1 MSRSSSSSSHST
13 PSADESGY
21 VTVIP
26 RRAPSTSTE
35 EDPSEHTADSR
46 ETSED
51 TATSQ
56 RREISPT
63 SVLPQPTRCGPCI
76 RHTARKRVSIPT
88 RVSLGGVGPSE
99 PGPSRPRPHT
109 PEPQLAVG
117 IAFPPVGMTDEESR
131 MVQQMDADIYYSR
144 RMLMGH
150 QQALDDMTTRV
161 EVLREYTE
169 EAVYLA
175 RTAEDAVDGLVT
187 VCQAIGKLL
196 QILFVVTM
204 PPRPTT
210 RGNPQDETPDVA
222 QLVAQ
227 QLMAAIPNIVTQ
239 VTAGLNAPQGSQG
252 GNRNNVERECTYKS
266 FMACKPKEFHGKEGA
281 VGLLKWIDS
290 MESVLHIS
298 KCTEGNKVEFATC
311 MLQDRAL
318 TWWKNQVQT
327 RGRAAAYQ
335 LSWEDLKKLLIEE
348 YCPKDELQKLE
359 SELWNHSME
368 GTQIEKYIVRFHEL
382 ARLVPH
388 MVTPE
393 EKRINRFIWGLAPEI
408 RGMVTSANPTTIQS
422 AVVLANRLTN
432 DLIRTRA
439 TATEGSNSKRKLD
452 QQEERRSG
460 GKSRRKPK
468 TSKNFVV
475 KTQEPE
481 VTKTRER
488 KQYTGPN
495 PRCERC
501 NYHHAEA
508 CWVCSM
514 CGRICHLVKYCKQ
527 NKEGAKACYECGST
541 DHLRNACPKLNRGP
555 GTGGQNPTRHNNQG
569 NAGGQARGV
578 AFVIGA
584 EEARQHPK
592 VITGTFLLN
601 NHYASVIFDAGA
613 DRSFVSLDFMPL
625 INLPSR
631 VMKSVVTIEL
641 ADGREIRAKDRVLGC
656 TLNLADKLFSID
668 LIPIEIGSF
677 DIIVGMDWLAKNR
690 VDIGCYEKVVR
701 IPLPNG
707 ETLIIKGEK
716 LGRSLNIVSS
726 IKIRK
731 YLKEDCIAFMAQVVE
746 REPEVKQVQ
755 DIPVVRDYPEVFP
768 EELPGLPPHRQ
779 VEFRIDLI
787 PVGAPVAKTPYRLA
801 SSEMQELS
809 GQLQELLDKGFIR
822 PSSSPWGAPVLFVKK
837 KDGSFRMCIDY
848 RELNKLTIKNRYPL
862 PQIDDL
868 FDQLQGASYF
878 SKIDLRSGYHQLRVH
893 EEDIH
898 KTAFRTRYGHYEFL
912 VMPFGLTNA
921 PAVFMDLMNR
931 VCRPYLD
938 KFVIVFIDDILV
950 YSRSKEDHEQHL
962 RLMLNLLQEQKLYGK
977 FTKCEFWIRE
987 VHFLGHVVGKEGI
1000 HVDPAKIEA
1009 IKKWETPRTP
1019 TEIRQF
1025 LGLAGCYRRFI
1036 ENFSKIAQPLTA
1048 LTQKD
1053 RKFLWEEKQEE
1064 AFQILKNKLCNA
1076 PILAFPEGSENFVV
1090 FCDASHQGLGCVL
1103 MQNDKCL
1110 RSKSGDITCTVPN
1123 ALSTQITSKANV
1135 VADALSRKERVKPSR
1150 VRALGMVVH
1159 TNLKSQILSAQE
1171 KALTKENLQG
1181 ETLHGLEAR
1190 YSVHPG
1196 ADKMYKDLTEY
1207 YWWPGMKKD
1216 VALYVGK
1223 CLTCSKALGTQLNL
1237 STAYHPQTDGQTE
1250 RTIPTLEDMLRDCAI
1265 EFKGNWDT
1273 HLPLIEFSYNTSY
1286 HTSIQCAPYEALYGR
1301 KCRSPLCWVEIGD
1314 RQLTRVDL
1322 IQETTDKIAIIRDKL
1337 KIARDRQKSYADN
1350 RRKPL
1355 EFQVGDKVLLKVSPW
1370 KGLVRFGKK
1379 GKLSPRYVGPFEI
1392 IERIGLVA
1400 YKLQLPQKLNAIHDT
1415 FHVSNLKKCLADES
1429 LIVPLE
1435 DIQINDKLNFVE
1447 EPVEIL
1453 DREVKQLKRSKI
1465 PIVKSLELEAQT
1477 RVHMGA

>member
-1 MSRSSSSSSHST
+1 MSRSSSSSSHFT

-56 RREISPT
+56 HREISPT
-63 SVLPQPTRCGPCI
+63 SVLPQPSYGGLRI
-76 RHTARKRVSIPT
+76 RRTARKRVPIPT
-88 RVSLGGVGPSE
+88 RVSLGGAGPSE

-109 PEPQLAVG
+109 PEPQPAVG
-117 IAFPPVGMTDEESR
+117 IAFPPAGMTDEESR
-131 MVQQMDADIYYSR
+131 MVQQMTADIYYSH

-161 EVLREYTE
+161 EILREYTE

-175 RTAEDAVDGLVT
+175 RTAEDVADGLVT

-196 QILFVVTM
+196 LILFVVFLVGLVSRVLTM
-204 PPRPTT
+204 PPRRTT

-239 VTAGLNAPQGSQG
+239 VTAGLNSAQGSQG
-252 GNRNNVERECTYKS
+252 GNRNNAERECTYKS

-311 MLQDRAL
+311 MLHDRAL

-327 RGRAAAYQ
+327 RGREAAYQ
-335 LSWEDLKKLLIEE
+335 LSWEDQKKLLIEE

-393 EKRINRFIWGLAPEI
+393 EKRIDRFIW
-408 RGMVTSANPTTIQS
+408 
-422 AVVLANRLTN
+422 
-432 DLIRTRA
+432 
-439 TATEGSNSKRKLD
+439 GSNSKRKSD

-475 KTQEPE
+475 KTQEPK
-481 VTKTRER
+481 VTMTQER

-495 PRCERC
+495 PKCGKC
-501 NYHHAEA
+501 NFHHGGA
-508 CWVCSM
+508 CPVCWKCSQP
-514 CGRICHLVKYCKQ
+514 GHFAQYCKQ
-527 NKEGAKACYECGST
+527 SNEGAKACYQCGST
-541 DHLRNACPKLNRGP
+541 DHLRNACLKLNRGP
-555 GTGGQNPTRHNNQG
+555 DTGGQNPTRHNNQG

-601 NHYASVIFDAGA
+601 NHFASVIFDAGA
-613 DRSFVSLDFMPL
+613 DRSFGSLDFRPL

-641 ADGREIRAKDRVLGC
+641 ADGREVRAKDIIPGC

-690 VDIGCYEKVVR
+690 ADIGCYEKVVR

-716 LGRSLNIVSS
+716 PGRSLNIVSS
-726 IKIRK
+726 MKIRK
-731 YLKEDCIAFMAQVVE
+731 YLKEDCVAFMAHIVE
-746 REPEVKQVQ
+746 RESEVKQIQ
-755 DIPVVRDYPEVFP
+755 DIPVVRDYLEVFP

-787 PVGAPVAKTPYRLA
+787 PGAAPVAKTPYRLA
-801 SSEMQELS
+801 PSEMQELS
-809 GQLQELLDKGFIR
+809 GQLQELLDKRFIR

-848 RELNKLTIKNRYPL
+848 RELNKLIIKNRYPL
-862 PQIDDL
+862 PRIDDL

-893 EEDIH
+893 DEDIH

-921 PAVFMDLMNR
+921 PAVFMVLMNR

-962 RLMLNLLQEQKLYGK
+962 RLMLNLLKEQKLYAK

-1009 IKKWETPRTP
+1009 IKKWEAPRTP

-1025 LGLAGCYRRFI
+1025 LGLAGYYRRFI
-1036 ENFSKIAQPLTA
+1036 ENFSKTAQPLTT

-1064 AFQILKNKLCNA
+1064 AFQILKNELCNA
-1076 PILAFPEGSENFVV
+1076 PILALPEGSENFVV

-1103 MQNDKCL
+1103 MQKDKVIAYASRQL
-1110 RSKSGDITCTVPN
+1110 KPHEKNYTTHDLELGAIVF
-1123 ALSTQITSKANV
+1123 ALKIW
-1135 VADALSRKERVKPSR
+1135 R
-1150 VRALGMVVH
+1150 H
-1159 TNLKSQILSAQE
+1159 
-1171 KALTKENLQG
+1171 
-1181 ETLHGLEAR
+1181 
-1190 YSVHPG
+1190 Y
-1196 ADKMYKDLTEY
+1196 
-1207 YWWPGMKKD
+1207 
-1216 VALYVGK
+1216 
-1223 CLTCSKALGTQLNL
+1223 
-1237 STAYHPQTDGQTE
+1237 
-1250 RTIPTLEDMLRDCAI
+1250 
-1265 EFKGNWDT
+1265 
-1273 HLPLIEFSYNTSY
+1273 
-1286 HTSIQCAPYEALYGR
+1286 LYGT
-1301 KCRSPLCWVEIGD
+1301 K
-1314 RQLTRVDL
+1314 
-1322 IQETTDKIAIIRDKL
+1322 
-1337 KIARDRQKSYADN
+1337 
-1350 RRKPL
+1350 
-1355 EFQVGDKVLLKVSPW
+1355 
-1370 KGLVRFGKK
+1370 
-1379 GKLSPRYVGPFEI
+1379 
-1392 IERIGLVA
+1392 
-1400 YKLQLPQKLNAIHDT
+1400 
-1415 FHVSNLKKCLADES
+1415 
-1429 LIVPLE
+1429 
-1435 DIQINDKLNFVE
+1435 
-1447 EPVEIL
+1447 
-1453 DREVKQLKRSKI
+1453 
-1465 PIVKSLELEAQT
+1465 
-1477 RVHMGA
+1477 